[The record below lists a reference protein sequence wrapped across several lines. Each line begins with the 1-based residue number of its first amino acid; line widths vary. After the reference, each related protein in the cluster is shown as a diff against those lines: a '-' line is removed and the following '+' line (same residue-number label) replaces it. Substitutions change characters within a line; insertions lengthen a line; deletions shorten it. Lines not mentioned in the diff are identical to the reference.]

1 MVKEGDIVGLSL
13 ACKRREWFYE
23 VKHLVG
29 KTFPVIKVEGEYIT
43 FLCRDGKGRG
53 PNKEFRRW
61 HKSNLDV
68 FTTSLENK

>member
-1 MVKEGDIVGLSL
+1 MIRTGDLVRLSPL
-13 ACKRREWFYE
+13 CKKREWFRE

-29 KTFPVIKVEGEYIT
+29 KEFPVIKTEGEYIT

-61 HKSNLDV
+61 HTSNLE
-68 FTTSLENK
+68 TIHIRLENK